1 MMLLLE
7 LDPNVVKPG
16 WIPLLITIGLAL
28 VMVLL
33 FRSMRRHFRR
43 VSEFYPETPATLE
56 APDEVATDAPA
67 DRPAASTTTQG
78 TTAPDDERSPSR

>member
-43 VSEFYPETPATLE
+43 VNAFYPETPATPE
-56 APDEVATDAPA
+56 APDEDAPDAAA
-67 DRPAASTTTQG
+67 DRAAPST